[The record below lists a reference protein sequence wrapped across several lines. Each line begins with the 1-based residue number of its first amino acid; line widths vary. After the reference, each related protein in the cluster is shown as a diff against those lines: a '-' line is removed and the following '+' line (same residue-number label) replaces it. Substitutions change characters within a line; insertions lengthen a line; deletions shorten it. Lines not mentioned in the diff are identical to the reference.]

1 MNNTVRATLSGLP
14 KEFIQW
20 LESLRHKNPL
30 AGSDACRN
38 ANSVF
43 VEIGKNIIVDT
54 ILEERDKALNPRA
67 PEMGP
72 IDGSEIILQ
81 PVTE

>member
-14 KEFIQW
+14 KEFIVW
-20 LESLRHKNPL
+20 LESLRNRNPL
-30 AGSDACRN
+30 RGSDSCRN

-54 ILEERDKALNPRA
+54 ILEEREKALNPRA
-67 PEMGP
+67 PEDRP
-72 IDGSEIILQ
+72 VSGSDLILQ
-81 PVTE
+81 PVKE